1 MKRIVILIAWMIA
14 AIGIFLQGCQSQQAD
29 EASEEKIRKL
39 NKDFTPEK
47 YRESQEKPKKPYWD
61 KTR

>member
-1 MKRIVILIAWMIA
+1 MKRKVIFFTWIIA

-29 EASEEKIRKL
+29 EVDREKIKKL
-39 NKDFTPEK
+39 DKDFTPEK

>member
-1 MKRIVILIAWMIA
+1 MKRIVIFFVWMIVA
-14 AIGIFLQGCQSQQAD
+14 SSVSLQGCQSQQED
-29 EASEEKIRKL
+29 EAGKEKIRQM

>member
-1 MKRIVILIAWMIA
+1 MKRKVIFFIWMIA
-14 AIGIFLQGCQSQQAD
+14 AIGIFLQGCQSQQTD
-29 EASEEKIRKL
+29 EAAGEKIKKL
-39 NKDFTPEK
+39 DKDFTPEK